1 MITKEISLFE
11 IADLQKPENAS
22 LKALAIEKN
31 RDINVDF
38 DWWAYTYDD
47 FKEICSRIGIDVE
60 RINFTGFWSQGD
72 GACFLGC
79 YRYKKQG
86 IKLLMEYIEDKEII
100 EIAGRMKDLQKS
112 CFYKYAANIEQH
124 GRYCHEYT
132 MYTNSEIL
140 DYYEYK
146 GFEELDMAFL
156 GCFRS
161 LAKWLYKRLENKYD
175 YLISDEAVFETLESN
190 GYTFNKFG
198 EIDY

>member
-1 MITKEISLFE
+1 MKIKQISLFE

-31 RDINVDF
+31 RYINVDF
-38 DWWAYTYDD
+38 DWWVYTYDD

-72 GACFLGC
+72 GACFIGS
-79 YRYKKQG
+79 YRYKKG
-86 IKLLMEYIEDKEII
+86 GVKALSEYIDNKELL
-100 EIAGRMKDLQKS
+100 EIAQRLQTLQKS
-112 CFYKYAANIEQH
+112 CFYRYAANIEQH

-146 GFEELDMAFL
+146 GFEELDMSFL

-161 LAKWLYKRLENKYD
+161 LAKWLYKRLEKEY
-175 YLISDEAVFETLESN
+175 YFLTSDSDVFETLQAN
-190 GYTFNKFG
+190 KYTFNEFG
-198 EIDY
+198 EIES